1 MMQAILTKLKI
12 TAKRL
17 LGKCVYAYV
26 YLKNSILEL
35 RNTPNAAIPP
45 SRKKHKNSL
54 FNFIV
59 LFVERW
65 RFFTIALFGFIAVYY
80 GLGAAVSSKINNALD
95 APLAIN
101 ASSPR
106 YTAAALLHV
115 LKTQVDDSPWTPALP
130 ALIHAPDQENLPNFN
145 QGHKYSV
152 RYFVKRM
159 ARFYGDKNLKEA
171 GELLDY
177 PADIWL
183 FSQTG
188 EDRLSPGSA
197 KQYRKALAKISDFS
211 AS

>member
-130 ALIHAPDQENLPNFN
+130 AVFPAAVLDNLEP
-145 QGHKYSV
+145 KTAS
-152 RYFVKRM
+152 
-159 ARFYGDKNLKEA
+159 
-171 GELLDY
+171 
-177 PADIWL
+177 DI
-183 FSQTG
+183 S
-188 EDRLSPGSA
+188 
-197 KQYRKALAKISDFS
+197 
-211 AS
+211 

>member
-35 RNTPNAAIPP
+35 RRTSNAAIPP

-106 YTAAALLHV
+106 YMAAALLHV

-130 ALIHAPDQENLPNFN
+130 AVFPAAVLDNLPNF
-145 QGHKYSV
+145 QLGAKDSV

-188 EDRLSPGSA
+188 EDSQMSA
-197 KQYRKALAKISDFS
+197 G
-211 AS
+211 

>member
-35 RNTPNAAIPP
+35 RSTPNAAIPP

-80 GLGAAVSSKINNALD
+80 GLGAAVSS
-95 APLAIN
+95 
-101 ASSPR
+101 
-106 YTAAALLHV
+106 
-115 LKTQVDDSPWTPALP
+115 
-130 ALIHAPDQENLPNFN
+130 
-145 QGHKYSV
+145 
-152 RYFVKRM
+152 
-159 ARFYGDKNLKEA
+159 
-171 GELLDY
+171 
-177 PADIWL
+177 
-183 FSQTG
+183 
-188 EDRLSPGSA
+188 
-197 KQYRKALAKISDFS
+197 
-211 AS
+211 

>member
-45 SRKKHKNSL
+45 SRKKHKYSL
-54 FNFIV
+54 LNFIV

-130 ALIHAPDQENLPNFN
+130 NELQDAILDNL
-145 QGHKYSV
+145 HKIQLGTNDTNKS
-152 RYFVKRM
+152 FVTT
-159 ARFYGDKNLKEA
+159 N
-171 GELLDY
+171 
-177 PADIWL
+177 
-183 FSQTG
+183 
-188 EDRLSPGSA
+188 SP
-197 KQYRKALAKISDFS
+197 F
-211 AS
+211 